1 VGDQD
6 LKKTIS
12 KKGDSSM
19 RSAVCQST
27 PAAIRSNPVISEF
40 YHPKV
45 DGEKPKK
52 KALVTASR
60 KQCNII

>member
-1 VGDQD
+1 
-6 LKKTIS
+6 
-12 KKGDSSM
+12 M